1 MDLEKLEKLQF
12 SVSVCQ
18 VNRLLLLAH
27 ECSPVRQSI
36 RCATPAAT
44 QVVHSIDIR
53 KYHSFTPPGLRG
65 GWPILKNC
73 SRGWAGQFFFYLR
86 GPGPPRG
93 AQFLREVG
101 WQFRRN
107 FVQIDTDFSKLSAAW
122 GTYLVLLRPN

>member
-73 SRGWAGQFFFYLR
+73 SRGWAGQIFHLR
-86 GPGPPRG
+86 GAWTPRG
-93 AQFLREVG
+93 AQFLRGG
-101 WQFRRN
+101 WRFRRN
-107 FVQIDTDFSKLSAAW
+107 FVQIDTDFSKFFAVR
-122 GTYLVLLRPN
+122 GTYLPLFSPI